1 MTKRNFGK
9 DYKTPREL
17 VTLLENRG
25 LIINDRQKAQLYLE
39 SIGYYRLSAYMHPL
53 LKTPKILHL
62 YKEGATFNKVM
73 MLYRFDKKLRLLL
86 FNEMEKIEIAVREA
100 VMNMTNGLVIY
111 IGLQILHI
119 FVISPFSSIVWQC
132 CRRSMNVLL
141 KTL

>member
-1 MTKRNFGK
+1 MAKRNFGK

-86 FNEMEKIEIAVREA
+86 FNEIEKIEIAVREA
-100 VMNMTNGLVIY
+100 VMNMTA
-111 IGLQILHI
+111 
-119 FVISPFSSIVWQC
+119 
-132 CRRSMNVLL
+132 
-141 KTL
+141 

>member
-53 LKTPKILHL
+53 LRFQRFFICIRKVLHL
-62 YKEGATFNKVM
+62 TK
-73 MLYRFDKKLRLLL
+73 
-86 FNEMEKIEIAVREA
+86 
-100 VMNMTNGLVIY
+100 
-111 IGLQILHI
+111 
-119 FVISPFSSIVWQC
+119 
-132 CRRSMNVLL
+132 
-141 KTL
+141 

>member
-53 LKTPKILHL
+53 LKPPKILHL
-62 YKEGATFNKVM
+62 YKEGATFNKVTKSCAYSF
-73 MLYRFDKKLRLLL
+73 LTRL
-86 FNEMEKIEIAVREA
+86 
-100 VMNMTNGLVIY
+100 
-111 IGLQILHI
+111 
-119 FVISPFSSIVWQC
+119 
-132 CRRSMNVLL
+132 RRSKLL
-141 KTL
+141 

>member
-53 LKTPKILHL
+53 LKTPKIL
-62 YKEGATFNKVM
+62 
-73 MLYRFDKKLRLLL
+73 LLTA
-86 FNEMEKIEIAVREA
+86 IEIPSSVE
-100 VMNMTNGLVIY
+100 T
-111 IGLQILHI
+111 IGILI
-119 FVISPFSSIVWQC
+119 WLSLPVWPLF
-132 CRRSMNVLL
+132 RRS
-141 KTL
+141 

>member
-62 YKEGATFNKVM
+62 LQRFFICIRKV
-73 MLYRFDKKLRLLL
+73 
-86 FNEMEKIEIAVREA
+86 
-100 VMNMTNGLVIY
+100 
-111 IGLQILHI
+111 LH
-119 FVISPFSSIVWQC
+119 
-132 CRRSMNVLL
+132 LT
-141 KTL
+141 K